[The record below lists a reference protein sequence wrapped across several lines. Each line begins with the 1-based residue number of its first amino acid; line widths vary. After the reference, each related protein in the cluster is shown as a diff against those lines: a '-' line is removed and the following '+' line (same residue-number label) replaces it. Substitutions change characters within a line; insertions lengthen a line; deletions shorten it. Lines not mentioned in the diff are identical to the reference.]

1 MVCKHEAR
9 NMRLLL
15 LLPTPLRLVCTEV
28 WCNATWDLVLCW
40 PPTPAGES
48 AELPCPPVKG
58 VDPSKYVSKR
68 CDVSGRWEGKSPG
81 DFSLPQGWT
90 NYTVCFTEVMQD
102 IIRELYK
109 KSAEDAQTKLNIAV
123 GTRIL
128 EIVGLSLS
136 LASLCASLAIF
147 FYFRSLKNNRTR
159 IHRNLFVAMV
169 IQVMIR
175 LVLYI
180 DQAVT
185 RCSDDGH
192 GPSDTNTTRHG
203 IDNTPVLCEAAYVLL
218 EYARTAMFMWMFI
231 EGLYLHNK
239 ITVTVF
245 HHSFYYSAYQAVGWG
260 VPVLMTAAWATATAM
275 FYGSSRCWWGY
286 NFTPYYWI
294 MEGPRFSVIS
304 MNMVF
309 LLNIIRVL
317 VTKLRQSNS
326 SEAQQVRKAVKA
338 AIVLLPLL
346 GITNVLNMV
355 KAPLGRSAA
364 EFGLWSYATHFLTS
378 FQGVFIAL
386 LYCFLNGEVRT
397 AVRKYVYN
405 YWLHRSAGVR
415 RGSGLSSVFLTI
427 VTDLPRDHQHHG
439 GRHHLCGC
447 LSGGHSPPQGSY
459 L

>member
-1 MVCKHEAR
+1 MTYSIFDQACVDSFHHVNLSSHER
-9 NMRLLL
+9 
-15 LLPTPLRLVCTEV
+15 
-28 WCNATWDLVLCW
+28 WCNATWDMVLCW

-48 AELPCPPVKG
+48 AHLSCPPVKG
-58 VDPSKYVSKR
+58 VDPSKTVYKR
-68 CDVSGRWEGKSPG
+68 CDISGRWAGKTQG
-81 DFSLPQGWT
+81 DFTIPQGWT
-90 NYTVCFTEVMQD
+90 NYTVCFTKAIQE

-109 KSAEDAQTKLNIAV
+109 DSAEDAQTKLNIAL
-123 GTRIL
+123 GTRIM
-128 EIVGLSLS
+128 EIIGLSLS
-136 LASLCASLAIF
+136 LASLCISLAIF

-180 DQAVT
+180 DQAII
-185 RCSDDGH
+185 RGH
-192 GPSDTNTTRHG
+192 IVGNSATNSNTTRQG
-203 IDNTPVLCEAAYVLL
+203 IDNTPVLCEASYVLL

-245 HHSFYYSAYQAVGWG
+245 QHRFYYSAYHAVGWG

-275 FYGSSRCWWGY
+275 HYGNARCWWGY
-286 NFTPYYWI
+286 NFTSYFWI
-294 MEGPRFSVIS
+294 LEGPRFSVIS
-304 MNMVF
+304 LNMVF

-326 SEAQQVRKAVKA
+326 SEALQVRKAVKA

-346 GITNVLNMV
+346 GITNVLNMIV
-355 KAPLGRSAA
+355 APLGRSAA

-378 FQGVFIAL
+378 FQGFFIAL

-397 AVRKYVYN
+397 AVRKYVDN
-405 YWLHRSAGVR
+405 YLLHRSAGVR
-415 RGSGLSSVFLTI
+415 RGSGLSSVFLTT
-427 VTDLPRDHQHHG
+427 VTDLPRDHHG
-439 GRHHLCGC
+439 RGRHLCSC
-447 LSGGHSPPQGSY
+447 LRGSQSPTHSRPY

>member
-1 MVCKHEAR
+1 MTYSIYLQACVDNYEHVNLSTHES
-9 NMRLLL
+9 
-15 LLPTPLRLVCTEV
+15 

-40 PPTPAGES
+40 PPTPAGGS
-48 AELPCPPVKG
+48 TRLPCPPVKG
-58 VDPSKYVSKR
+58 VDPSKYVYKH
-68 CDVSGRWEGKSPG
+68 CDGSGRWTGKTPG
-81 DFSLPQGWT
+81 DFTLPQGWT
-90 NYTVCFTEVMQD
+90 NYTVCFTKAIQEIMQ
-102 IIRELYK
+102 ELYK
-109 KSAEDAQTKLNIAV
+109 QSDEDAQTKLNIAL
-123 GTRIL
+123 GTRIM

-147 FYFRSLKNNRTR
+147 FHFRSLKNNRTR

-180 DQAVT
+180 DQAII
-185 RCSDDGH
+185 RGH
-192 GPSDTNTTRHG
+192 IVGHSPTNTNAPRQG
-203 IDNTPVLCEAAYVLL
+203 IDNTPMLCEASYVLL

-245 HHSFYYSAYQAVGWG
+245 HHKFYYSVYHAVGWG
-260 VPVLMTAAWATATAM
+260 VPVLLTAAWATATAM
-275 FYGSSRCWWGY
+275 HYGNSRCWWGY
-286 NFTPYYWI
+286 NFTSYFWI
-294 MEGPRFSVIS
+294 LEGPRFSVIS

-326 SEAQQVRKAVKA
+326 SEALQVRKAVKA

-355 KAPLGRSAA
+355 AAPLGRSAA

-378 FQGVFIAL
+378 FQGFFIAL

-397 AVRKYVYN
+397 AVRKYVDN
-405 YWLHRSAGVR
+405 YLLHRSAGVR
-415 RGSGLSSVFLTI
+415 RGSGLSSVFLTT
-427 VTDLPRDHQHHG
+427 VTDLPRDRHG
-439 GRHHLCGC
+439 RTRHLCAC
-447 LSGGHSPPQGSY
+447 LRGNHSPTHGSY